1 MDRERTDQRLPEPF
15 LEDAKPV
22 LQIRYVPVASPL
34 QPLDLEIFID
44 GSFDRT
50 GLARGL
56 MVRNVE
62 SNGILQRGAVQF
74 Q

>member
-1 MDRERTDQRLPEPF
+1 MDRERTDQHRPEPF
-15 LEDAKPV
+15 LKDTEPV

-50 GLARGL
+50 GLTRGL
-56 MVRNVE
+56 MVRNM
-62 SNGILQRGAVQF
+62 
-74 Q
+74 

>member
-34 QPLDLEIFID
+34 QPLDFEIFID
-44 GSFDRT
+44 GSLDRA
-50 GLARGL
+50 GLARGF